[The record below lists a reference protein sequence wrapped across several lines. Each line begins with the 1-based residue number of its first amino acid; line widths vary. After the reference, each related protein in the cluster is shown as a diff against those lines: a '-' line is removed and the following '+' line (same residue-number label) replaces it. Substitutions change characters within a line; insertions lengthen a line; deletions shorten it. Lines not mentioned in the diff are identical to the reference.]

1 MLMIKFKVSV
11 FPSGSSGFEEP
22 NATVTVLTTVLM
34 TSGPAYVPSPEH
46 LSIMVLSLA
55 LLVLLILNLVLCWLH
70 RRHHMFPVQQT
81 RSYQRYSHENP
92 QNRNKENLN
101 LVKVG
106 SDPLQAD
113 VPSRILWTQI
123 SSVDSASVDTDYEQY
138 DPSNDP
144 SVRLSTFQNSQRYR
158 TEPNASLKPP
168 ALSNLAE
175 EGSRSP
181 NKDSAAAGFPYSR
194 ASKISQDS
202 FDSSSTSSGE
212 CYENVNPS
220 HKADFEPGQNQA
232 ASSPPLYTNSGIGA
246 GGHAFSDDDDDDGD
260 YCPVSP
266 D

>member
-113 VPSRILWTQI
+113 
-123 SSVDSASVDTDYEQY
+123 D
-138 DPSNDP
+138 
-144 SVRLSTFQNSQRYR
+144 SQRYR